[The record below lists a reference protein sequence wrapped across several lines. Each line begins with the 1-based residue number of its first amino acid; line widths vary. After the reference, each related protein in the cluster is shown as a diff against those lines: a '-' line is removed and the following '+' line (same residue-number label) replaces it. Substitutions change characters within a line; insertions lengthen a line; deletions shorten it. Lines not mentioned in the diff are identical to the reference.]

1 MKRRTRWLLG
11 GFALGAGAIGAVSA
25 YWKKKNVLSEK
36 KAGDVWARP
45 GMEVTFRA
53 ELMPGR
59 DRDQRTFVVKELL
72 SSGRVSLHEV
82 DGEHAEK
89 EFEAV
94 QFDRPARRD

>member
-1 MKRRTRWLLG
+1 MKQRTRWLLG

-25 YWKKKNVLSEK
+25 YWKKKNVLTEK

-45 GMEVTFRA
+45 GMPVTFRA

-59 DRDQRTFVVKELL
+59 DRNQRTFLVKELL
-72 SSGRVSLHEV
+72 SSGRVSLHGA

-89 EFEAV
+89 EFEPI
-94 QFDRPARRD
+94 QFDRPAR